1 MQFSRA
7 LRALPVVC
15 WLGPSAPDA
24 SLAAQ
29 ARYRIS
35 TDGAWFFQEAGGKR
49 LARLARGAQVAG
61 GDARGDWLAVTL
73 EGWIFATS
81 VGPTP
86 RAGFD
91 LAVTRTP
98 EENLRSAPAGALV
111 GKLPQGFVL
120 TKVNGGDT
128 DRWVHVTRAGW
139 VQSGDVEPVATVVS
153 SRTAADS
160 DTGAAGLTPGR
171 SPGVGATSEPPG
183 RGGDEGTPGRRP
195 GVSRGDTGAAAPDPS
210 HVESARRTVLYR
222 APEGAPTGTLA
233 PSAPLRVLGRSG
245 DWTRVEID
253 GWVRSGDLQ
262 AAPAGV
268 LVGVSA
274 GELRAEPQRYVGQV
288 LRWTLQFIAVQKADE
303 LRPDM
308 PNGATYLLARG
319 PLPERG
325 FVYVVVPDAKRAQLD
340 ALTPLATVQV
350 TARVRAG
357 RTRFLGNPVLDLMS
371 LETLP

>member
-1 MQFSRA
+1 
-7 LRALPVVC
+7 
-15 WLGPSAPDA
+15 
-24 SLAAQ
+24 
-29 ARYRIS
+29 RIT

-111 GKLPQGFVL
+111 GKLPQGFLL
-120 TKVNGGDT
+120 TKVNDGDA
-128 DRWVHVTRAGW
+128 DHWVHVTRTGW
-139 VQSGDVEPVATVVS
+139 VQQGDVEAVAQVAS
-153 SRTAADS
+153 SR
-160 DTGAAGLTPGR
+160 AAGTDPDT
-171 SPGVGATSEPPG
+171 SPA
-183 RGGDEGTPGRRP
+183 
-195 GVSRGDTGAAAPDPS
+195 
-210 HVESARRTVLYR
+210 
-222 APEGAPTGTLA
+222 
-233 PSAPLRVLGRSG
+233 
-245 DWTRVEID
+245 
-253 GWVRSGDLQ
+253 
-262 AAPAGV
+262 
-268 LVGVSA
+268 
-274 GELRAEPQRYVGQV
+274 
-288 LRWTLQFIAVQKADE
+288 
-303 LRPDM
+303 RPDI

-325 FVYVVVPDAKRAQLD
+325 FVYVVVPDAKRAPLD

>member
-7 LRALPVVC
+7 LRALPVVF

-29 ARYRIS
+29 ARYRIT
-35 TDGAWFFQEAGGKR
+35 TDGAWFFQEAGGR
-49 LARLARGAQVAG
+49 GRARLARGAQVGG

-111 GKLPQGFVL
+111 GKLPQGFLL
-120 TKVNGGDT
+120 TKVNDGDA
-128 DRWVHVTRAGW
+128 DRWVHVTRTGW
-139 VQSGDVEPVATVVS
+139 VQQGDVEAVAQVAS
-153 SRTAADS
+153 SR
-160 DTGAAGLTPGR
+160 AAGTDPDT
-171 SPGVGATSEPPG
+171 SPAS
-183 RGGDEGTPGRRP
+183 
-195 GVSRGDTGAAAPDPS
+195 PDPS

-274 GELRAEPQRYVGQV
+274 AELRAEPQRYVGQ
-288 LRWTLQFIAVQKADE
+288 A
-303 LRPDM
+303 
-308 PNGATYLLARG
+308 
-319 PLPERG
+319 LPEDKAYL
-325 FVYVVVPDAKRAQLD
+325 VLDYVEFLESKYAERPAGAAPFQ
-340 ALTPLATVQV
+340 
-350 TARVRAG
+350 RVAETLEDTLRAG
-357 RTRFLGNPVLDLMS
+357 RVPVNIIRGTMDAVGKAGKI
-371 LETLP
+371 LEKFAAAGKAAVEQAGKKPVEKVEEPPPSQ

>member
-111 GKLPQGFVL
+111 GKLPQGFLL

-160 DTGAAGLTPGR
+160 DTAAARLTPGR
-171 SPGVGATSEPPG
+171 SPG
-183 RGGDEGTPGRRP
+183 DEGTPGRPKGLPDGRRA
-195 GVSRGDTGAAAPDPS
+195 GVSRGDTGAADPTR
-210 HVESARRTVLYR
+210 VESARRTVLYR

-245 DWTRVEID
+245 EWTRVEID

-262 AAPAGV
+262 TAPAGV

>member
-1 MQFSRA
+1 
-7 LRALPVVC
+7 
-15 WLGPSAPDA
+15 

-29 ARYRIS
+29 ARYRIT

-61 GDARGDWLAVTL
+61 GGARGEWLAVTQ
-73 EGWIFATS
+73 EGWMFATS

-160 DTGAAGLTPGR
+160 DTAVARLTPGR
-171 SPGVGATSEPPG
+171 SPG
-183 RGGDEGTPGRRP
+183 DEGTPGRPKGLPDGRRP
-195 GVSRGDTGAAAPDPS
+195 GVSRGDTASSAA
-210 HVESARRTVLYR
+210 
-222 APEGAPTGTLA
+222 
-233 PSAPLRVLGRSG
+233 
-245 DWTRVEID
+245 
-253 GWVRSGDLQ
+253 
-262 AAPAGV
+262 
-268 LVGVSA
+268 
-274 GELRAEPQRYVGQV
+274 
-288 LRWTLQFIAVQKADE
+288 
-303 LRPDM
+303 
-308 PNGATYLLARG
+308 
-319 PLPERG
+319 
-325 FVYVVVPDAKRAQLD
+325 
-340 ALTPLATVQV
+340 
-350 TARVRAG
+350 
-357 RTRFLGNPVLDLMS
+357 
-371 LETLP
+371 

>member
-120 TKVNGGDT
+120 TKVT
-128 DRWVHVTRAGW
+128 GW
-139 VQSGDVEPVATVVS
+139 VQRGDVEAVAQVAG
-153 SRTAADS
+153 SRAAGTADS
-160 DTGAAGLTPGR
+160 DTAQARLTPGR
-171 SPGVGATSEPPG
+171 SPG
-183 RGGDEGTPGRRP
+183 DDGTPGRRP
-195 GVSRGDTGAAAPDPS
+195 GVSRGDTSGGASDPNR
-210 HVESARRTVLYR
+210 VESARRTVLYR

-308 PNGATYLLARG
+308 PNGGTYLLARG

-325 FVYVVVPDAKRAQLD
+325 FVYVVVPDGKRAQLD

>member
-1 MQFSRA
+1 MEFSRA

-81 VGPTP
+81 VGPTA

-120 TKVNGGDT
+120 NRVAEATT
-128 DRWVHVTRAGW
+128 DRWVHVTRSGW
-139 VQSGDVEPVATVVS
+139 VEQSDVEALPQVAS
-153 SRTAADS
+153 ART
-160 DTGAAGLTPGR
+160 DTGSGGP
-171 SPGVGATSEPPG
+171 TS
-183 RGGDEGTPGRRP
+183 
-195 GVSRGDTGAAAPDPS
+195 
-210 HVESARRTVLYR
+210 
-222 APEGAPTGTLA
+222 
-233 PSAPLRVLGRSG
+233 
-245 DWTRVEID
+245 
-253 GWVRSGDLQ
+253 
-262 AAPAGV
+262 
-268 LVGVSA
+268 
-274 GELRAEPQRYVGQV
+274 
-288 LRWTLQFIAVQKADE
+288 
-303 LRPDM
+303 
-308 PNGATYLLARG
+308 G
-319 PLPERG
+319 P
-325 FVYVVVPDAKRAQLD
+325 
-340 ALTPLATVQV
+340 
-350 TARVRAG
+350 
-357 RTRFLGNPVLDLMS
+357 
-371 LETLP
+371 

>member
-7 LRALPVVC
+7 LRALPVVF

-29 ARYRIS
+29 ARYRIT

-49 LARLARGAQVAG
+49 LARLARGALVAG
-61 GDARGDWLAVTL
+61 GDGDAQGDWLGVTL

-91 LAVTRTP
+91 LTVIRAP
-98 EENLRSAPAGALV
+98 EENLRSSPAGALV
-111 GKLPQGFVL
+111 GKLPQGFL
-120 TKVNGGDT
+120 LSKLKEGGT
-128 DRWVHVTRAGW
+128 DRWVHVTRTGW
-139 VQSGDVEPVATVVS
+139 VQRGDVEAVAQVAT
-153 SRTAADS
+153 SRAAGAS
-160 DTGAAGLTPGR
+160 DTAPARLAPGR
-171 SPGVGATSEPPG
+171 SPGDEGPPG
-183 RGGDEGTPGRRP
+183 QRP
-195 GVSRGDTGAAAPDPS
+195 GASRGDTGATAPDPS
-210 HVESARRTVLYR
+210 RVEPARRTVLYR
-222 APEGAPTGTLA
+222 TPEGPPSGTLA
-233 PSAPLRVLGRSG
+233 PSAPLKVLGRSG

-253 GWVRSGDLQ
+253 GWVRSADLQ
-262 AAPAGV
+262 AAPPGV
-268 LVGVSA
+268 LVGVTA
-274 GELRAEPQRYVGQV
+274 AELRTDPQRYVGRMI
-288 LRWTLQFIAVQKADE
+288 RWTLQFIAQQKADE
-303 LRPDM
+303 LRPDI

-325 FVYVVVPDAKRAQLD
+325 FVYVVVPDGKRAQLD
-340 ALTPLATVQV
+340 ALTPLATVQG